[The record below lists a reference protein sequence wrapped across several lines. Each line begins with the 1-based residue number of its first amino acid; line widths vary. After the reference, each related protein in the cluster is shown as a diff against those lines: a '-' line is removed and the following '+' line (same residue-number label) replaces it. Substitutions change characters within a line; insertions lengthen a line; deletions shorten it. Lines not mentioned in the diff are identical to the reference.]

1 MRNGSMNTKVRK
13 EGGERGALS
22 TRAGIPLQ
30 PVEKTMLEQ
39 ISTLWPEDEPTLE
52 QLGIS

>member
-1 MRNGSMNTKVRK
+1 MNTKVRK
-13 EGGERGALS
+13 EGGEGGALG

-39 ISTLWPEDEPTLE
+39 IPTLWPGEEPTLE
-52 QLGIS
+52 QLDIS